1 MNKDFVDPGDV
12 SPRKETDASEMMEKV
27 CEWNGLSV

>member
-12 SPRKETDASEMMEKV
+12 SLRKETDASEMMKKMR
-27 CEWNGLSV
+27 EWNKFE